1 MMPKRKRVVLPMDK
15 KYEILQMIE
24 DGESFDT
31 IAEKHGIS
39 SSAVGKIKEK
49 KKKR

>member
-1 MMPKRKRVVLPMDK
+1 MMRKRKRVALPMDK
-15 KYEILQMIE
+15 KYEILQIIE

-31 IAEKHGIS
+31 LAEKHGIS

-49 KKKR
+49 EKR